1 MSRHVP
7 IRICSIINGT
17 SGGAG
22 AERMLQRVVRYS
34 NTPDFEHLVI
44 SINNFRRVA
53 EELTAEGIEV
63 QSLGIRRRLTRLP
76 LAMLRMGRLIR
87 QFQPD
92 VVQTWLY
99 LSDLSGGIMSRL
111 VCPSVPVVWTIR
123 HCTLDPELDT
133 RGIRITAGLS
143 SHLSKRVPARI
154 VLNSHAAVPIHTA
167 AGYAPEKM
175 QVIPNGFDT
184 SGLQPDEQLRLRI
197 RQEFGFGPNT
207 RVVGRIARF
216 HPQKDHLTFLRA
228 ARIVH
233 DAQPDVRFVMV
244 GEPLFLTTREIRQD
258 VESLGLG
265 DVVRVEELRSDIAA
279 LNNSFDVAT
288 CSSVTEAFPN
298 ALGEAMAC
306 GVPCVSTD
314 VGDASRI
321 VGSTGHVVPRSDP
334 EQFATALFKLLDQSA
349 DERRQLGLAAR
360 RRILEGY
367 QLESSMQ
374 QFVDLWRELAGG
386 DHAASPAGLARA
398 A

>member
-22 AERMLQRVVRYS
+22 AERMLQRVIRYS
-34 NTPDFEHLVI
+34 NTPEFEHLVI

-53 EELTAEGIEV
+53 EELTVEGIEV
-63 QSLGIRRRLTRLP
+63 HSLGIRRRLTRLP

-87 QFQPD
+87 NFQPD

-111 VCPSVPVVWTIR
+111 ACSSVPVVWTIR
-123 HCTLDPELDT
+123 HCTLDRELDT

-143 SHLSKRVPARI
+143 SRLSGLVPSRI

-175 QVIPNGFDT
+175 LVIPNGFDT
-184 SGLQPDEQLRLRI
+184 AGLQPDEQHRLRI
-197 RQEFGFGPNT
+197 RQEFGFDPET

-244 GEPLFLTTREIRQD
+244 GEPLFLTTREIRHD
-258 VESLGLG
+258 VESLGLR
-265 DVVRVEELRSDIAA
+265 DVVRVEEFRSDIAA
-279 LNNSFDVAT
+279 LNNSFDIAT

-314 VGDASRI
+314 VGDANRI

-334 EQFATALFKLLDQSA
+334 AAFAAALLNVLDQSV
-349 DERRQLGLAAR
+349 DERRKLGLAAR
-360 RRILEGY
+360 RRILEDY
-367 QLESSMQ
+367 QLDSSMQ
-374 QFVDLWRELAGG
+374 QYVDLWRELAERKPTV
-386 DHAASPAGLARA
+386 DSARHSRA

>member
-1 MSRHVP
+1 MP
-7 IRICSIINGT
+7 IRVCSIINGT

-53 EELTAEGIEV
+53 EELTAEGV
-63 QSLGIRRRLTRLP
+63 DVRSLGIRRRLTRMP

-87 QFQPD
+87 KFQPD

-99 LSDLSGGIMSRL
+99 LSDLSGGLMSRL

-123 HCTLDPELDT
+123 HCTLDPEIDT
-133 RGIRITAGLS
+133 RGIRVTAALS
-143 SHLSKRVPARI
+143 SRLSGVVPSRI

-167 AGYAPEKM
+167 AGYASEKM
-175 QVIPNGFDT
+175 TVIPNGFDT
-184 SGLQPDEQLRLRI
+184 SLLQPSASQRQDI
-197 RQEFGFGPNT
+197 RDEFGFGPDT

-244 GEPLFLTTREIRQD
+244 GEPLFLTTEEILHD
-258 VESLGLG
+258 VESLGLR
-265 DVVRVEELRSDIAA
+265 DIVRVEELRSDIAA
-279 LNNSFDVAT
+279 LNNSFDIAT

-314 VGDASRI
+314 VGDATRI
-321 VGSTGHVVPRSDP
+321 VGNTGHVVPRSDP
-334 EQFATALFKLLDQSA
+334 EAFAAGLFKLLDQPA
-349 DERRQLGLAAR
+349 AERRQLGLAAR
-360 RRILEGY
+360 RRILEEY
-367 QLESSMQ
+367 QLDSSMQ
-374 QFVDLWRELAGG
+374 QFVDLWCELAGQKQ
-386 DHAASPAGLARA
+386 ATSPAGLSRA

>member
-1 MSRHVP
+1 MP

-22 AERMLQRVVRYS
+22 AERMLQRVIRYS
-34 NTPDFEHLVI
+34 NTPEFEHLVI

-53 EELTAEGIEV
+53 EELTTDGIEV

-76 LAMLRMGRLIR
+76 FAMLRMGRLIR
-87 QFQPD
+87 KFRPD

-123 HCTLDPELDT
+123 HCTLDRELDT

-143 SHLSKRVPARI
+143 SRLSGLVPSRI
-154 VLNSHAAVPIHTA
+154 VLNSHAAVPIHVA

-175 QVIPNGFDT
+175 TVIPNGFDT
-184 SGLQPDEQLRLRI
+184 SLLQPRQSQRNQI
-197 RQEFGFGPNT
+197 RAEFGFGPDT

-216 HPQKDHLTFLRA
+216 HPQKDHLTFLHA

-258 VESLGLG
+258 VESLGLR
-265 DVVRVEELRSDIAA
+265 DVVRVEEFRSDIAA
-279 LNNSFDVAT
+279 LNNSFDIAT

-314 VGDASRI
+314 VGDAHRI
-321 VGSTGHVVPRSDP
+321 VGRTGHVVPRSDP
-334 EQFATALFKLLDQSA
+334 EAFAAALLKLLDQSA
-349 DERRQLGLAAR
+349 DERRKLGMAAR
-360 RRILEGY
+360 RRILEEY
-367 QLESSMQ
+367 QLDSSMQ
-374 QFVDLWRELAGG
+374 QFVDLWRELAGRNQ
-386 DHAASPAGLARA
+386 HATSAEQARA

>member
-1 MSRHVP
+1 MP

-22 AERMLQRVVRYS
+22 AERMLQRVIRYS
-34 NTPDFEHLVI
+34 NTPEFEHLVI

-53 EELTAEGIEV
+53 EELTEEGIEV

-76 LAMLRMGRLIR
+76 FAMLRMGRLIR
-87 QFQPD
+87 KFQPD

-99 LSDLSGGIMSRL
+99 LSDLSGGVMSRL

-123 HCTLDPELDT
+123 HCTLDRELDT

-143 SHLSKRVPARI
+143 SHLSGLVPSWI
-154 VLNSHAAVPIHTA
+154 VLNSHAAVPIHTS
-167 AGYAPEKM
+167 AGYASEKM
-175 QVIPNGFDT
+175 TVIPNGFDT
-184 SGLQPDEQLRLRI
+184 SALQPSESQRNQI
-197 RQEFGFGPNT
+197 REEFGFGPNT
-207 RVVGRIARF
+207 RIVGRIARF

-244 GEPLFLTTREIRQD
+244 GEPLFLTTRQIRQD
-258 VESLGLG
+258 VESMGLLK
-265 DVVRVEELRSDIAA
+265 VVRVEEFRSDIAA
-279 LNNSFDVAT
+279 LNNSFDIAT

-314 VGDASRI
+314 VGDAARI
-321 VGSTGHVVPRSDP
+321 VGHTGHVVPRSDP
-334 EQFATALFKLLDQSA
+334 EAFAGALSNLLARSA

-360 RRILEGY
+360 RRIIDDY
-367 QLESSMQ
+367 QLDSSMQ
-374 QFVDLWRELAGG
+374 QYVDLWRELA
-386 DHAASPAGLARA
+386 DRTQASSSAGLSRA